1 MNDVVLE
8 SRAARKVTNTLNRR
22 IFMTWDSY
30 QNQGQ
35 RQSGSGEPYLYS
47 GYGTSHSQNPYT
59 THPQYATPPY
69 QQGDYSHVPQQQAP
83 RPLKQVLRELPYQ
96 YMKVVTKPSA
106 QSFAEETGKANW
118 AIVWVQLL
126 ALAVFATILGL
137 IRGAIGSTSHSF
149 GNSVSSYIAIS
160 VLNGPQQLFIASGSI
175 STFIV
180 VPVSF
185 FILVGIQYL
194 LAKGFL
200 GQGNLLAQCYATLL
214 YQVPIYAAS
223 YVVGLIPIV
232 GVIAG
237 TALYMYGIVLNINVI
252 MAVHGLHR
260 VWATMVVLVPI
271 AIAILLVILYV
282 TVVVALFSP
291 LLL

>member
-1 MNDVVLE
+1 
-8 SRAARKVTNTLNRR
+8 
-22 IFMTWDSY
+22 MTWDTY

-47 GYGTSHSQNPYT
+47 GYGTSHTQKPYT

-69 QQGDYSHVPQQQAP
+69 QQGDYSHVPPQQAP

-126 ALAVFATILGL
+126 ALTVFATILGL
-137 IRGAIGSTSHSF
+137 IRGTISHSF
-149 GNSVSSYIAIS
+149 VNIFGNSASSYIAIS
-160 VLNGPQQLFIASGSI
+160 VLNGPQQLFIASGST

-185 FILVGIQYL
+185 AILVGIQYL

-223 YVVGLIPIV
+223 YIVGLIPIV
-232 GVIAG
+232 GAIAA
-237 TALYMYGIVLNINVI
+237 TALYIYGIVLNINVI
-252 MAVHGLHR
+252 MAVHGLHK
-260 VWATMVVLVPI
+260 VWATMVVLIPI
-271 AIAILLVILYV
+271 AIAVLLVILYV
-282 TVVVALFSP
+282 IVVVALFSP
-291 LLL
+291 MLL